1 MMQKTFFA
9 EDMRKALRLVRDDM
23 GAEAV
28 ILANKRVPGG
38 VEVAAAITSEE
49 SPPAAI
55 FKTTATR
62 RATKVEVKREIES
75 PEPLIPAG
83 AVMSSSPAAQ
93 SGQETEQN
101 KNAQAVEA
109 YQYAKPNVSAFE
121 YYNRE
126 NDPPVVVN
134 NSEGQVEVENAG
146 VALDA
151 EQKSEYLLQ
160 QLKEDEPS
168 SKVETGNSN
177 LQHQDTDFV
186 ETERTDF
193 RKAPGFNKN
202 YQHELA
208 EVKTQLDAL
217 KALLES
223 SKAAQHPEVLKVK
236 VIVENKLRRMGF
248 SELVSQRVAKKM
260 SPTDSVTLAWK
271 NALETLEQEINCE
284 NEILSSRFG
293 CVSFIGSPGAGK
305 TTLVMKLAIEYIQ
318 KYGRDDLILV
328 TLDNQRLGAS
338 QQLVQLGNMLNVP
351 VFVGEK
357 AERLISRMEP
367 LAGSK
372 KILVDTA
379 GVTALDEYWLEQI
392 QVLKKLPQNSQVTAV
407 LSCTQQYSVLNA
419 LIQDYLLLDITGV
432 VFTRVDEATSIAEA
446 LSISL
451 ENNLPVHLVN
461 DTQKSSM
468 PLIKITPRNLNEIL
482 LRKAKRFGLLD
493 MVQERKTLTS
503 APRTETESD
512 YDYLNSSTESPQGNI
527 MDDIALC

>member
-49 SPPAAI
+49 PPPAAI

-62 RATKVEVKREIES
+62 HTTKVEVKRDIKS
-75 PEPLIPAG
+75 PEQVMPAS
-83 AVMSSSPAAQ
+83 AVMSSSPTAQ
-93 SGQETEQN
+93 SGEAEQN
-101 KNAQAVEA
+101 KSAQAVEA
-109 YQYAKPNVSAFE
+109 YQYVKPNVSAFD

-126 NDPPVVVN
+126 NAPPAVEK
-134 NSEGQVEVENAG
+134 NSEGQVNVESAG

-151 EQKSEYLLQ
+151 EQKREFLLQ
-160 QLKEDEPS
+160 QPEEDKFSSGIETGS
-168 SKVETGNSN
+168 SKV
-177 LQHQDTDFV
+177 QHEDTDLV
-186 ETERTDF
+186 ETEHTDF
-193 RKAPGFNKN
+193 SKASGFNKD

-208 EVKTQLDAL
+208 EVKIQLDAM
-217 KALLES
+217 KTLLES

-248 SELVSQRVAKKM
+248 SELVSQRVASKM
-260 SPTDSVTLAWK
+260 PPVDSVTLAWK

-318 KYGRDDLILV
+318 KYGRDDLILI

-419 LIQDYLLLDITGV
+419 LLQDYLLLDITGA
-432 VFTRVDEATSIAEA
+432 VFTRIDEATSIAEA

-461 DTQKSSM
+461 DTQKSSA

-493 MVQERKTLTS
+493 IVQERKTLTS
-503 APRTETESD
+503 AHRAEVEGD
-512 YDYLNSSTESPQGNI
+512 YDYLNSSAEFPQGNT